1 MIVSDFKVLYTTA
14 NSITVSWDVT
24 PIENSSLTIGIT
36 DSFRTVNDTVNITGA
51 EKVYKYTEMLSPDHP
66 CNVYTFKLTPQ
77 PLLAGCNNIS
87 TIACKS
93 FSNNK

>member
-1 MIVSDFKVLYTTA
+1 MSTTA

-24 PIENSSLTIGIT
+24 PVKNSSLILGIT
-36 DSFRTVNDTVNITGA
+36 DSYGIVNNTINVTGA
-51 EKVYKYTEMLSPDHP
+51 ENFYNYIEIMSLDP

-77 PLLAGCNNIS
+77 PLLAGCHNIS

-93 FSNNK
+93 FLNNTEE